1 MRHVFFFQQV
11 RSTLKTRAEP
21 KKTNF
26 TSTLRWNLG
35 PPAAQRTPGGG
46 AYTQKTTQ
54 SVYIPCCLTP
64 GPKDTHTHTHTHTQH
79 QRFTTTKF
87 DKKNKETIRAPR
99 ELTTRV
105 YDVFFVHIHRYK
117 KPPCMHARTCL
128 RAVCCGGA
136 KKWTTHLTRRFST
149 HARRANAHS
158 HIIT

>member
-1 MRHVFFFQQV
+1 MK
-11 RSTLKTRAEP
+11 SWATRGAAH
-21 KKTNF
+21 TR
-26 TSTLRWNLG
+26 RW
-35 PPAAQRTPGGG
+35 
-46 AYTQKTTQ
+46 
-54 SVYIPCCLTP
+54 SVYTENNTISVYPLLP
-64 GPKDTHTHTHTHTQH
+64 HSPAQGYTHTHTHTQH

-136 KKWTTHLTRRFST
+136 KKWTTHLTRKIFNTRAPRKCSLS
-149 HARRANAHS
+149 HNYINKKHIVRSKRRSQHLLQ
-158 HIIT
+158 